1 MRTVYLCVYKSLTWT
16 GVHIYAP
23 VHVRHALRMYGVS
36 YREGWLNAFS
46 AHYRAAKEL

>member
-1 MRTVYLCVYKSLTWT
+1 
-16 GVHIYAP
+16 
-23 VHVRHALRMYGVS
+23 MYGVS